1 MRSARP
7 HRGRRSTFVPAL
19 ITLLVLALPAR
30 AESGRAAPTGH
41 GGTGTFGT
49 ARSSDIGVATGF
61 QDTQFGHL
69 QRGRALV
76 AADFDLDGRV
86 DFYSGNPG
94 DDSYVLHNLPG
105 PGGIPHFQVVQTLL
119 TGDLAFSAGVLDYDN
134 DGDPDIFVGEG
145 GNEGIGFAHLFR
157 NDWMESGQETL
168 SFDDETEDAGVA
180 GPVPPGYET
189 PMPVSA
195 MGVASADYDRD
206 GWTDGFVS
214 VNISDQ
220 TRPPLKGR
228 NILWHNNG
236 DGTFTDVTDA
246 LGLGVTRESTR
257 FSTWIDYDNDG
268 DPDLY
273 EPDYEG
279 YNHMWQN
286 RLVEEG
292 RARFVDV
299 TQQLSPPGQN
309 LACPYQSFDSAA
321 ADFNNDGWQDLAV
334 FMRWKMGE
342 PPDCPY
348 PYGHALFI
356 NMNGTGFVNVSL
368 PSGIDDP
375 FVYDKGVM
383 GCQVGDLNGDGS
395 PDVYIGNGAP
405 MDSHSK
411 LGGQYDQLF
420 ISKQSPGMLPQ
431 FDNATALIDYPAPRS
446 GGIRYP
452 PYPYRTH
459 GTVFTDVDG
468 DGTQE
473 IMVSEGGP
481 AALADFDQ
489 EPDRL
494 FKLVWNPV
502 PNWFI
507 VHPVGDARR
516 VSADAIGTR
525 FAVTAKRPD
534 GGSFTVHGT
543 LFGGNCF
550 SSGSGFDVYF
560 GLSNADR
567 ILSLEID
574 WPDGTVETRTSGLT
588 IDSRLVVERGHMMG
602 TSSRQMGQ
610 VSNGTPAQVR
620 AVLAATPAPPP
631 SATPPLPPRR
641 GILFSCG

>member
-1 MRSARP
+1 VGRARQ
-7 HRGRRSTFVPAL
+7 HRGFRPAFVPAL
-19 ITLLVLALPAR
+19 ISLLVLGVPAR
-30 AESGRAAPTGH
+30 AESGRPADRQA
-41 GGTGTFGT
+41 GTSAWWT
-49 ARSSDIGVATGF
+49 ARSSDIGLKTGF
-61 QDTQFGHL
+61 QDIRFGHL

-94 DDSYVLHNLPG
+94 DESYVLHNLPG
-105 PGGIPHFQVVQTLL
+105 PGGIPHFEVVQTLL
-119 TGDLAFSAGVLDYDN
+119 VGELAFCAAVFDYDN

-145 GNEGIGFAHLFR
+145 GVEGIGFAHLFK
-157 NDWMESGQETL
+157 NGWMESGQQNL
-168 SFDDETEDAGVA
+168 SFEDVTHEAGVA
-180 GPVPPGYET
+180 GPIPPGHES

-195 MGVASADYDRD
+195 MGVVAADYDRD
-206 GWTDGFVS
+206 GWTDVFVS
-214 VNISDQ
+214 VNIADQ
-220 TRPPLKGR
+220 TLPPLKGR

-236 DGTFTDVTDA
+236 NGTFTDVTDA
-246 LGLGVTRESTR
+246 MGLGVTRESTR

-273 EPDYEG
+273 ENDFDG
-279 YNHMWQN
+279 YTHMWQN
-286 RLVEEG
+286 RLGEAG
-292 RARFVDV
+292 QAQFVDV

-309 LACPYQSFDSAA
+309 LACPFQSFASAA

-334 FMRWKMGE
+334 FMRWHIGE

-348 PYGHALFI
+348 PYGHAVF
-356 NMNGTGFVNVSL
+356 MNLNGRGFVNVSL

-375 FVYDKGVM
+375 FVYRKGVM
-383 GCQVGDLNGDGS
+383 GCQAGDVNGDGS

-405 MDSHSK
+405 MDRHTK

-420 ISKQSPGMLPQ
+420 LSTQSPGRLPE
-431 FDNATALIDYPAPRS
+431 FANATPLIDYPAPR
-446 GGIRYP
+446 GEGIRYP

-473 IMVSEGGP
+473 IVVAEGGP
-481 AALADFDQ
+481 AALGDFNQ
-489 EPDRL
+489 EPDRM
-494 FKLVWNPV
+494 FKLVWNPA
-502 PNWFI
+502 PKWFI
-507 VHPVGDARR
+507 VRAIGDGQT
-516 VSADAIGTR
+516 VSTDAIGTR

-534 GGSFTVHGT
+534 GGTFTVHGT

-550 SSGSGFDVYF
+550 SAGSGPDVYF

-574 WPDGTVETRTSGLT
+574 WPDGTVETRTDGLI

-602 TSSRQMGQ
+602 NLSRRMGH
-610 VSNGTPAQVR
+610 VSNGAPAQVR
-620 AVLAATPAPPP
+620 AMLAAHPAPPT
-631 SATPPLPPRR
+631 SAAPPLPPQR